1 MTVCTY
7 DRNPKGLM
15 DSTGNGFGVLRVN
28 WAGGGRRGGTER
40 GDGRLRIKEGWWD
53 LSFGGYFM
61 WKSKFDLVDSTW
73 LV

>member
-28 WAGGGRRGGTER
+28 WAGGGRRGGNER
-40 GDGRLRIKEGWWD
+40 GDGRLRIIKGWWD
-53 LSFGGYFM
+53 LRFWWIFYV
-61 WKSKFDLVDSTW
+61 KNKLDLVYSRW